1 MAVVKMQKVAV
12 VAHALEQERLVD
24 FLHKEGMMEVS
35 DLKAPSNTDH
45 PSLHYRTSELD
56 HVIARL
62 TEYATKDVIAAAE
75 KSVSEAQIEA
85 AAQNPE
91 VLRIVQLVHKLDR
104 EATEMKHALH
114 ELEHGRLPQAVPA
127 ANQAD
132 EGAYFLSPSVQSDL
146 SSFGGAA
153 AAQHE
158 ATQMAA
164 VTTMQED
171 ATHKLEQVHDV
182 LRDLAQHL
190 PLLTHA
196 RHYVVWLDEKQALR
210 ESLHK
215 TRSTVTVF
223 GWIAKHLFAPFEQKL
238 EHMSLATA
246 VLPVEPKADESAPV
260 LIKNPIW
267 LKPFESVTTL
277 YGLPQAHEFDPTPL
291 LAPFFILFFGLCLT
305 DAAYGL
311 ALAAIMGVYI
321 WKKKLTVSQAPLWW
335 LLLIGGLATFIIS
348 VPFGGWFGLSADQA
362 PSFMTETRADGQL
375 WFKGQVWNLGETP
388 GITFFQN
395 LALILGLIHLSFG
408 MFLAGLS
415 KWYNGNKAEAFW
427 MDWTSL
433 VLFAACA
440 GALFAP
446 AAYTQMALYV
456 LYASIALVVWGKG
469 YGSPF
474 YLRPLF
480 GLLGLLNLAMGMLS
494 NTLSYLRLLALGLVT
509 GALALAVNL
518 VAQQIGGLFPIY
530 IGLPIS
536 IIIYVAGHT
545 LNLALN
551 VLGAFIHSGR
561 LQFVE
566 FFGQFFEGGGRP
578 FAAFRRSFSKSV

>member
-12 VAHALEQERLVD
+12 VAHTSEQEKLVD
-24 FLHKEGMMEVS
+24 LLHKEGVMEIS
-35 DLKAPSNTDH
+35 DLKSPTNTDH
-45 PSLHYRTSELD
+45 PTLGYRTSELD

-62 TEYATKDVIAAAE
+62 TEFATKDVIAAAE
-75 KSVSEAQIEA
+75 KPATDAQIEA
-85 AAQNPE
+85 AAQDPE
-91 VLRIVQLVHKLDR
+91 VLRIVQLVHKLDH
-104 EATEMKHALH
+104 EHTELKHSLH
-114 ELEHGRLPQAVPA
+114 ELEHGRMPTGAPQ
-127 ANQAD
+127 NQAE
-132 EGAYFLSPSVQSDL
+132 EGAYFLSSSVQTDM

-153 AAQHE
+153 AQKE
-158 ATQMAA
+158 AALQAA
-164 VTTMQED
+164 VRGAQADVTE
-171 ATHKLEQVHDV
+171 KLEGIANI
-182 LRDLAQHL
+182 LRDLAKHL
-190 PLLTHA
+190 PLLMHA
-196 RHYVVWLDEKQALR
+196 RHFVVWLDEKQALR

-215 TRSTVTVF
+215 TRNTVTIF
-223 GWIAKHLFAPFEQKL
+223 GWIAKNLFEPLERKL
-238 EHMSLATA
+238 DQMSPATA
-246 VLPVEPKADESAPV
+246 LLRVQPKADESIPV

-311 ALAAIMGVYI
+311 VLSIIMGVYL
-321 WKKKLTVSQAPLWW
+321 WKKKLTVEQAPLWW
-335 LLLIGGLATFIIS
+335 LLFVGGLATFIIS
-348 VPFGGWFGLSADQA
+348 IPFGGWFGLSPDQA
-362 PSFMTETRADGQL
+362 PSIMTEMRADGKM
-375 WFKGQVWNLGETP
+375 WFKGQIWNLGETP

-395 LALILGLIHLSFG
+395 LSISLGLLHLSFG
-408 MFLAGLS
+408 MLLAGMA
-415 KWYNGNKAEAFW
+415 KWLNGNKAEAFW
-427 MDWTSL
+427 VDWTSL
-433 VLFAACA
+433 VLFAAC
-440 GALFAP
+440 GAAIFAP
-446 AAYTQMALYV
+446 AEYKSIALYS
-456 LYASIALVVWGKG
+456 LYGSVVLVVWGKG
-469 YGSPF
+469 YGSPI
-474 YLRPLF
+474 YLRPIY

-536 IIIYVAGHT
+536 IVIYIAGHT
-545 LNLALN
+545 VNIALN

-578 FAAFRRSFSKSV
+578 FSAFRRSFSKAV

>member
-12 VAHALEQERLVD
+12 VAHTSEQEKLVD
-24 FLHKEGMMEVS
+24 FLHREGVMEIS
-35 DLKAPSNTDH
+35 DLKAPTNTDH
-45 PSLHYRTSELD
+45 PALGYRTSELD

-62 TEYATKDVIAAAE
+62 MEFATKDILAAAE
-75 KSVSEAQIEA
+75 KPATDEQIEA

-91 VLRIVQLVHKLDR
+91 VLRIVQLVHKLDH
-104 EATEMKHALH
+104 ESAELKHSLH
-114 ELEHGRLPQAVPA
+114 ELEHGRLPTATPQ
-127 ANQAD
+127 NQAD
-132 EGAYFLSPSVQSDL
+132 EGAYFLSSSVQTDMSG
-146 SSFGGAA
+146 FGGAA
-153 AAQHE
+153 AQQE
-158 ATQMAA
+158 AALQAA
-164 VTTMQED
+164 VQHAQKDVAE
-171 ATHKLEQVHDV
+171 KLEGITNV
-182 LRDLAQHL
+182 LRDLAKHL

-215 TRSTVTVF
+215 TRNTVTIF
-223 GWIAKHLFAPFEQKL
+223 GWIAKHLFEPLERKL
-238 EHMSLATA
+238 DTMSPATA
-246 VLPVEPKADESAPV
+246 LLRVQPKADESVPV
-260 LIKNPIW
+260 LIKNPVW

-311 ALAAIMGVYI
+311 VLAAIMGAYL

-335 LLLIGGLATFIIS
+335 LLCIGGLATFLIS
-348 VPFGGWFGLSADQA
+348 IPFGGWFGLSPDQA
-362 PSFMTETRADGQL
+362 PSFMTEMRADGKI
-375 WFKGQVWNLGETP
+375 WFKGQIWNLGETP

-395 LALILGLIHLSFG
+395 LSLILGLLHLSFG
-408 MFLAGLS
+408 MLLAGFA
-415 KWYNGNKAEAFW
+415 KWFNGNKAEAFW
-427 MDWTSL
+427 VDWTSL
-433 VLFAACA
+433 VLFAAC
-440 GALFAP
+440 GAAMFAP
-446 AAYTQMALYV
+446 AAYTNTALYA
-456 LYASIALVVWGKG
+456 LYASLALVVWGKG
-469 YGSPF
+469 YGSPI

-518 VAQQIGGLFPIY
+518 VAQQIGGLFPVY
-530 IGLPIS
+530 IGLPIT
-536 IIIYVAGHT
+536 IVIYIVGHT
-545 LNLALN
+545 VNIALN

-578 FAAFRRSFSKSV
+578 FAAFRRSFSKAV